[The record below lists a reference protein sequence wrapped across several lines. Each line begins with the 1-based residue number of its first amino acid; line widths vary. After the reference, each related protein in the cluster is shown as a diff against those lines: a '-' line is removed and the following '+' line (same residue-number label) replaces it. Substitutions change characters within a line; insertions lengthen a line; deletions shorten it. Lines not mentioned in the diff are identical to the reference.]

1 MFLVSRFVQ
10 TGRSGLLFTMHNAS
24 KTKNSKYHFYPT
36 SGCNIYLR
44 RPTDRQV
51 VEAAT
56 EDYSEVQ
63 DLLKR
68 FATLKD
74 ANKNLNEAQTRDEG
88 ETERLRSEFSNY
100 TKER

>member
-1 MFLVSRFVQ
+1 M
-10 TGRSGLLFTMHNAS
+10 
-24 KTKNSKYHFYPT
+24 
-36 SGCNIYLR
+36 
-44 RPTDRQV
+44 

-100 TKER
+100 TKERFDNNNSLKSI

>member
-1 MFLVSRFVQ
+1 MLHRNPSRDKHEI
-10 TGRSGLLFTMHNAS
+10 HND
-24 KTKNSKYHFYPT
+24 T
-36 SGCNIYLR
+36 S
-44 RPTDRQV
+44 QV

-88 ETERLRSEFSNY
+88 ETERLRSEFSSY
-100 TKER
+100 TKERSDGMFKVGSSFAVEETDLWRKRSEKLAV